1 MDECHMER
9 VNTMI
14 EIIFK
19 VPELK
24 KDKVLEV
31 ACEDGRLS
39 RDLFVS
45 WFLEIHLFDQCPEGL
60 KKVRD
65 WSRDIK
71 SVKSIVESSMENYPF
86 LQYYDL
92 ITLNWCIGYLSDS
105 ELVVFLKKCKDW
117 LRPSEKRS
125 TR

>member
-1 MDECHMER
+1 
-9 VNTMI
+9 MI